1 MCPAV
6 WPQVAD
12 PDENHEP
19 EPDGQAGGA
28 ARDPA
33 RGHPRGALGN
43 TWTAARAHA
52 QVGQHA
58 SWPPGSAF
66 TVCLP
71 VLRIHEILV
80 RTRIR
85 GSISLTNGSCYFRQ

>member
-33 RGHPRGALGN
+33 RGHPRGTLGN

-52 QVGQHA
+52 
-58 SWPPGSAF
+58 
-66 TVCLP
+66 
-71 VLRIHEILV
+71 
-80 RTRIR
+80 
-85 GSISLTNGSCYFRQ
+85 

>member
-33 RGHPRGALGN
+33 RGHPRGALRN

-52 QVGQHA
+52 QVSQQA
-58 SWPPGSAF
+58 S
-66 TVCLP
+66 
-71 VLRIHEILV
+71 
-80 RTRIR
+80 
-85 GSISLTNGSCYFRQ
+85 